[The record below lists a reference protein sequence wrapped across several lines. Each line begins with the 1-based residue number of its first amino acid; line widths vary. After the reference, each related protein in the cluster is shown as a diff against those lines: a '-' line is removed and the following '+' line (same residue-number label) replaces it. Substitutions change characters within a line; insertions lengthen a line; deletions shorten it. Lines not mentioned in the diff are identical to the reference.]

1 MADKHPYVSGT
12 GVLVQVLDHL
22 KKSFPA
28 NLNAEVLK
36 KLGFAPKNESYI
48 INTVRFL
55 KLIDDKGARTE
66 KAQKTFTLHDITSFQ
81 KAISDIVKTAYAD
94 LFSLH
99 GDGAWSLED
108 PKLITFFRQ
117 TDQSSE
123 LVGTRQAGTFK
134 ALAAYAGHVDLTT
147 VTKVRTS
154 NRDTKPSPPKKQRS
168 SSKGAAAV
176 ETHPK
181 PQANV
186 GANSE
191 TSDSGSR
198 NLGLTVRIEIN
209 LPASGDQEAYD
220 RIFKSIREN
229 LLNG

>member
-22 KKSFPA
+22 KKSFPS

-55 KLIDDKGARTE
+55 KLIDDDGARTD
-66 KAQKTFTLHDITSFQ
+66 KAQKTFTLHDESSFQ
-81 KAISDIVKTAYAD
+81 KAFSEIVKIAYSD

-99 GDGAWSLED
+99 GDGAWNLDDS
-108 PKLITFFRQ
+108 KLITFFRQ
-117 TDQSSE
+117 TDQSSQ
-123 LVGTRQAGTFK
+123 LVGSRQAGTFK
-134 ALAAYAGHVDLTT
+134 ALATYAGHV
-147 VTKVRTS
+147 S
-154 NRDTKPSPPKKQRS
+154 PSASIKPKTAKAKPS
-168 SSKGAAAV
+168 SSKKAKPPSKEAV
-176 ETHPK
+176 VSVSQPLHSS
-181 PQANV
+181 V
-186 GANSE
+186 GA
-191 TSDSGSR
+191 SGGTADTGNR

-209 LPASGDQEAYD
+209 LPATGDQETYD
-220 RIFKSIREN
+220 KIFKSIREN

>member
-12 GVLVQVLDHL
+12 GVLVQILDHL

-66 KAQKTFTLHDITSFQ
+66 KAQKAFTLHDTTSFQ
-81 KAISDIVKTAYAD
+81 KAFSDIVKAVYAD

-99 GDGAWSLED
+99 GGDAWSLD
-108 PKLITFFRQ
+108 NPKLITFFRQ

-147 VTKVRTS
+147 ATKVRMS
-154 NRDTKPSPPKKQRS
+154 NRDTKTSPLKRQRS
-168 SSKGAAAV
+168 SSKGATAV
-176 ETHPK
+176 ETPPK
-181 PQANV
+181 PQSNV
-186 GANSE
+186 GVNSG

-209 LPASGDQEAYD
+209 LPASGDQETYD

>member
-66 KAQKTFTLHDITSFQ
+66 KAQKTFTLHDTTSFQ
-81 KAISDIVKTAYAD
+81 KAFSDIVKTVYAD

-99 GDGAWSLED
+99 GDGAWSLDD

-176 ETHPK
+176 ETLPK
-181 PQANV
+181 PQTNV
-186 GANSE
+186 GTNPG

-209 LPASGDQEAYD
+209 LPASGDQETYD

>member
-12 GVLVQVLDHL
+12 GVLVQVFDHL

-28 NLNAEVLK
+28 NLNSEVLK

-66 KAQKTFTLHDITSFQ
+66 KAQKAFTFHDTTSFQ
-81 KAISDIVKTAYAD
+81 KAFSEIVKAAYSD

-99 GDGAWSLED
+99 GDGAWSLGD

-117 TDQSSE
+117 TDQSSQ

-134 ALAAYAGHVDLTT
+134 ALAAYAGHADSGASQ
-147 VTKVRTS
+147 KVRT
-154 NRDTKPSPPKKQRS
+154 NKRDTKPSSSKQAKS
-168 SSKGAAAV
+168 GSKGAAAPTSSSV
-176 ETHPK
+176 
-181 PQANV
+181 QVNA
-186 GANSE
+186 GASAA
-191 TSDSGSR
+191 TDSGNR

-209 LPASGDQEAYD
+209 LPATGDQETYD
-220 RIFKSIREN
+220 KIFKSIREN

>member
-1 MADKHPYVSGT
+1 MADKHPYVNGT

-48 INTVRFL
+48 INTARFL
-55 KLIDDKGARTE
+55 KLIDDNGSRTD
-66 KAQKTFTLHDITSFQ
+66 KAHKTFTLHDESSFQ
-81 KAISDIVKTAYAD
+81 KAFSEIVKSAYSN

-99 GDGAWSLED
+99 GDGVWKLED
-108 PKLITFFRQ
+108 SRLITFFRQ

-123 LVGTRQAGTFK
+123 LVGSRQADTFR
-134 ALAAYAGHVDLTT
+134 ALAAYAGHMSPAPSA
-147 VTKVRTS
+147 KAKMAKS
-154 NRDTKPSPPKKQRS
+154 KPSSSRKAKPTPKEARVSISQPIHS
-168 SSKGAAAV
+168 G
-176 ETHPK
+176 
-181 PQANV
+181 
-186 GANSE
+186 
-191 TSDSGSR
+191 TSGGDTGNR

-209 LPASGDQEAYD
+209 LPATGDQETYD
-220 RIFKSIREN
+220 KIFKSIREN

>member
-12 GVLVQVLDHL
+12 GVMVQVLDHL
-22 KKSFPA
+22 KRSFPA

-55 KLIDDKGARTE
+55 KLIDDKGARTD
-66 KAQKTFTLHDITSFQ
+66 KAQKAFTLHDASSFQ
-81 KAISDIVKTAYAD
+81 KAFSEIVKTAYAD

-99 GDGAWSLED
+99 GEGAWSLD
-108 PKLITFFRQ
+108 DSKLITFFRQ

-123 LVGTRQAGTFK
+123 LVGSRQAGTFK
-134 ALAAYAGHVDLTT
+134 ALAAYAGHVDPVAAQKAKTNKREAKAIPAKK
-147 VTKVRTS
+147 TKLA
-154 NRDTKPSPPKKQRS
+154 
-168 SSKGAAAV
+168 SKGAAVSIPSTVQTNAG
-176 ETHPK
+176 TN
-181 PQANV
+181 AN
-186 GANSE
+186 A
-191 TSDSGSR
+191 SDSGNR

-209 LPASGDQEAYD
+209 LPATGDQETYD
-220 RIFKSIREN
+220 KIFKSIREN